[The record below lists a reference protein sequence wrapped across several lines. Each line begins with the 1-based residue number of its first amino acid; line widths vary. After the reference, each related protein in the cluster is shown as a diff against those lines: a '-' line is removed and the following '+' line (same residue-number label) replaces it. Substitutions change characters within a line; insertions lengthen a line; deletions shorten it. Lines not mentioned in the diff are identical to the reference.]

1 MRDREIVERVRD
13 ATDLLALVGQAV
25 KLRKQGSAH
34 VGLCP
39 FHAERSPSF
48 QVVPNRGFYHCF
60 GCGKH
65 GDAFAWLME
74 REGMSFPEALE
85 QLARAAG
92 IDLPQHRERPTAEVD
107 LETRM
112 RTALE
117 AAQAFYERQ
126 LERHEGAR
134 AYLRQRGYEG
144 PFLAEAGFGMAPDA
158 WDALV
163 NHLRGLNF
171 SGELL
176 EQAGLA
182 SRSER
187 GTQIDFLRNR
197 LTIPIHDARGRVV
210 AFGGRIMGGGS
221 SGERVRPPE
230 SQVTSASEASGS
242 AQGARYG
249 GGQPKYLNTRDTPL
263 FHKGG
268 TLFGFHRAKGA
279 MKDGALVV
287 EGYFDVLQ
295 LHQHGIHQAVA
306 PLGTALTDE
315 HLKALGR
322 FTRRV
327 ILCFDG
333 DAAGRRAMEKSLR
346 MALPLGFEVRLLEL
360 PQGEDPD
367 TWCLKLGGEAF
378 RDLLRAC
385 PDWIQFIRNRFQSG
399 KDLTK
404 SSVRM
409 DIFNELL
416 NFLPYLPKNE
426 SSINEAISVGHSLLI
441 PASEVIKSIEN
452 KRKGTHTNQTISTNM
467 NSTFDEID
475 LDIKRLILLCVEGS
489 LDRVISLPTGW
500 WESLEGA
507 PLLQALLDAEGDT
520 TRLPEGAV
528 AALRH
533 LEAQASRQDEAGRD
547 AETLFVR
554 LEGRYVDR
562 EIQANNR
569 LLQDPST
576 VVDPALMNRVM
587 ARQNE
592 LLGRQK
598 ELSRRRRGPR

>member
-1 MRDREIVERVRD
+1 
-13 ATDLLALVGQAV
+13 
-25 KLRKQGSAH
+25 RKQGSAF

-74 REGMSFPEALE
+74 REGMTFPEALE

-92 IDLPQHRERPTAEVD
+92 IDLPQRRERPAAEVD
-107 LETRM
+107 LETRL
-112 RTALE
+112 RAALE

-126 LERHEGAR
+126 LERHEAAR
-134 AYLRQRGYEG
+134 VYLRQRGYEG
-144 PFLAEAGFGMAPDA
+144 PFVAEAGFGMAPDG
-158 WDALV
+158 WDPLV
-163 NHLRGLNF
+163 THLRGLNF

-197 LTIPIHDARGRVV
+197 LTIPIHDARGRLV
-210 AFGGRIMGGGS
+210 AFGGRIMG
-221 SGERVRPPE
+221 E
-230 SQVTSASEASGS
+230 
-242 AQGARYG
+242 
-249 GGQPKYLNTRDTPL
+249 GQPKYLNTRDTAL
-263 FHKGG
+263 FHKGE

-279 MKDGALVV
+279 MKEGALVV

-306 PLGTALTDE
+306 PLGTALTEE

-346 MALPLGFEVRLLEL
+346 LALPLGFEVRLLEL

-378 RDLLRAC
+378 QDLLRTV
-385 PDWIQFIRNRFQSG
+385 PDWTAFMIDRAMEG
-399 KDLTK
+399 KDLRRI
-404 SSVRM
+404 SDRM
-409 DIFNELL
+409 GAFKDLL
-416 NFLPYLPKNE
+416 DFLPYLPRTTE
-426 SSINEAISVGHSLLI
+426 SRDLFASLAHQLQVPLQELDRAVRGRQASAGETEQAPAGAAPLPVMDDLIRSLLLL
-441 PASEVIKSIEN
+441 
-452 KRKGTHTNQTISTNM
+452 STAGHW
-467 NSTFDEID
+467 
-475 LDIKRLILLCVEGS
+475 R
-489 LDRVISLPTGW
+489 RVQELPLAW
-500 WESLEGA
+500 WEGLDGA
-507 PLLQALLDAEGDT
+507 PLLQALLDVDGDPA
-520 TRLPEGAV
+520 RLPEGAL
-528 AALRH
+528 AAVRH

-547 AETLFVR
+547 ADALFAR
-554 LEGRYVDR
+554 LETRYVDR
-562 EIQANNR
+562 ELQANNR
-569 LLQDPST
+569 LLQDPRT
-576 VVDPALMNRVM
+576 LVDAALTNRIM
-587 ARQNE
+587 TRQNE
-592 LLGRQK
+592 LLARQK
-598 ELSRRRRGPR
+598 DLSRRRRGPAGGQA

>member
-13 ATDLLALVGQAV
+13 ATDLLALVGSAV

-48 QVVPNRGFYHCF
+48 QVVANRGFYHCF

-74 REGMSFPEALE
+74 REGMTFPEALE

-92 IDLPQHRERPTAEVD
+92 IDLPQKRERPSAEVD

-112 RTALE
+112 RSALD
-117 AAQAFYERQ
+117 AAQAFFEGQ
-126 LERHEGAR
+126 LARHEGAR
-134 AYLRQRGYEG
+134 AYLRERGYEG
-144 PFLAEAGFGMAPDA
+144 PFVAEAGFGMAPDA
-158 WDALV
+158 WESLV

-187 GTQIDFLRNR
+187 GSQIDFLRNR

-210 AFGGRIMGGGS
+210 AFGGRIMG
-221 SGERVRPPE
+221 E
-230 SQVTSASEASGS
+230 
-242 AQGARYG
+242 
-249 GGQPKYLNTRDTPL
+249 GQPKYLNTRDTPL

-306 PLGTALTDE
+306 PLGTALTEE

-333 DAAGRRAMEKSLR
+333 DSAGRRAMEKSLR

-378 RDLLRAC
+378 KDLLRAA
-385 PDWIQFIRNRFQSG
+385 PDWTAFMVDRAMEG
-399 KDLTK
+399 KDLRRITD
-404 SSVRM
+404 RM
-409 DIFNELL
+409 GAFKDLL
-416 NFLPYLPKNE
+416 DFLPYLPRTTE
-426 SSINEAISVGHSLLI
+426 SRDLFSSLAHQLQVPIQELDRAVKSRQAPAPSYDEPSNTAPVLPQLDELIRSLL
-441 PASEVIKSIEN
+441 
-452 KRKGTHTNQTISTNM
+452 
-467 NSTFDEID
+467 
-475 LDIKRLILLCVEGS
+475 LLCTAGHWR
-489 LDRVISLPTGW
+489 RVQETPPAW
-500 WESLEGA
+500 WESLDGA
-507 PLLQALLDAEGDT
+507 PLLQALLDVEGDSAL
-520 TRLPEGAV
+520 LPGDAV
-528 AALRH
+528 AVLRH
-533 LEAQASRQDEAGRD
+533 LEAQASFKDEAGRD
-547 AETLFVR
+547 AESLMAK

-587 ARQNE
+587 SRQND

>member
-13 ATDLLALVGQAV
+13 ATDLLALVGSAV

-48 QVVPNRGFYHCF
+48 QVVANRGFYHCF

-74 REGMSFPEALE
+74 REGMTFPEALE

-92 IDLPQHRERPTAEVD
+92 IDLPQRRERPSAEVD

-112 RTALE
+112 RSALD
-117 AAQAFYERQ
+117 AAQTFFEGQ
-126 LERHEGAR
+126 LTRHEGAR
-134 AYLRQRGYEG
+134 TYLRDRGYEG
-144 PFLAEAGFGMAPDA
+144 TFLAEAGFGMAPDA
-158 WDALV
+158 WDSLV

-210 AFGGRIMGGGS
+210 AFGGRIMG
-221 SGERVRPPE
+221 E
-230 SQVTSASEASGS
+230 
-242 AQGARYG
+242 
-249 GGQPKYLNTRDTPL
+249 GQPKYLNTRDTPL

-295 LHQHGIHQAVA
+295 LHQHGLHQAVA

-378 RDLLRAC
+378 RELLRAA
-385 PDWIQFIRNRFQSG
+385 PDWTAFMVDRAMEG
-399 KDLTK
+399 KDLRRITD
-404 SSVRM
+404 RM
-409 DIFNELL
+409 GAFKDLL
-416 NFLPYLPKNE
+416 DFLPYLPRTTESRDLFASLAYQLQVPLQELDRATRSRHVPHPTSDARMNE
-426 SSINEAISVGHSLLI
+426 GLVASEAIDPLISELIRYCIEGQWAQIQMI
-441 PASEVIKSIEN
+441 PA
-452 KRKGTHTNQTISTNM
+452 T
-467 NSTFDEID
+467 
-475 LDIKRLILLCVEGS
+475 
-489 LDRVISLPTGW
+489 W
-500 WESLEGA
+500 WEHFQGA
-507 PLLQALLDAEGDT
+507 PMLQTVLDAEGV
-520 TRLPEGAV
+520 LSLVPES
-528 AALRH
+528 ALAIVRRI
-533 LEAQASRQDEAGRD
+533 EAENSQKHDKPDLDRVLA
-547 AETLFVR
+547 R
-554 LEGRYVDR
+554 LEFQYIER
-562 EIQANNR
+562 EQQANNR
-569 LLQDPST
+569 LYLDPNTQADS
-576 VVDPALMNRVM
+576 ALKRRIEVRQEELRQRLAVLKPRLRA
-587 ARQNE
+587 ARS
-592 LLGRQK
+592 LKDHR
-598 ELSRRRRGPR
+598 

>member
-13 ATDLLALVGQAV
+13 ATDLLALVGSAV

-74 REGMSFPEALE
+74 REGMTFPEALE

-92 IDLPQHRERPTAEVD
+92 IDLPQRRERPSAEVD

-112 RTALE
+112 RSALD
-117 AAQAFYERQ
+117 AAQAFFEAQ
-126 LERHEGAR
+126 LARSEGAR
-134 AYLRQRGYEG
+134 IYLRDRGYEG
-144 PFLAEAGFGMAPDA
+144 PFLAEAGFGVAPDA

-176 EQAGLA
+176 EQTGLA

-210 AFGGRIMGGGS
+210 AFGGRVMG
-221 SGERVRPPE
+221 E
-230 SQVTSASEASGS
+230 
-242 AQGARYG
+242 
-249 GGQPKYLNTRDTPL
+249 GQPKYLNTRDTPL

-306 PLGTALTDE
+306 PLGTALTED

-378 RDLLRAC
+378 RDLLRAA
-385 PDWIQFIRNRFQSG
+385 PDWTAFMVDRAMEG
-399 KDLTK
+399 KDLRRITD
-404 SSVRM
+404 RM
-409 DIFNELL
+409 GAFKDLL
-416 NFLPYLPKNE
+416 DFLPYLPRTTE
-426 SSINEAISVGHSLLI
+426 SRDLFASLAHQLQVPLQELDRAVRGRQAPTQRLEEPVPAVPLLPELDDLIRSLLLLSTSGQWQRI
-441 PASEVIKSIEN
+441 QAVPPA
-452 KRKGTHTNQTISTNM
+452 
-467 NSTFDEID
+467 
-475 LDIKRLILLCVEGS
+475 
-489 LDRVISLPTGW
+489 W
-500 WESLEGA
+500 WESLDGA
-507 PLLQALLDAEGDT
+507 SLLQALLDAEGEIT
-520 TRLPEGAV
+520 QLPEGAV

-547 AETLFVR
+547 AEALFAK

-569 LLQDPST
+569 LLQDPATT
-576 VVDPALMNRVM
+576 VDLALMDRVM
-587 ARQNE
+587 ARQND
-592 LLGRQK
+592 LLARQK
-598 ELSRRRRGPR
+598 ELSRRRRGAR

>member
-25 KLRKQGSAH
+25 KLRKQGSAF

-48 QVVPNRGFYHCF
+48 QVVPTRGFYHCF

-74 REGMSFPEALE
+74 REGMTFPEALE

-92 IDLPQHRERPTAEVD
+92 IDLPQRRERPAAELD
-107 LETRM
+107 LETRL
-112 RTALE
+112 RAALE

-126 LERHEGAR
+126 LERHEAAR

-144 PFLAEAGFGMAPDA
+144 PFVAEAGFGVAPDG
-158 WDALV
+158 WDPLV
-163 NHLRGLNF
+163 THLRSLNF

-197 LTIPIHDARGRVV
+197 LTIPIHDARGRIV
-210 AFGGRIMGGGS
+210 AFGGRVL
-221 SGERVRPPE
+221 GE
-230 SQVTSASEASGS
+230 
-242 AQGARYG
+242 
-249 GGQPKYLNTRDTPL
+249 GQPKYLNTRDTVL
-263 FHKGG
+263 FHKGE

-306 PLGTALTDE
+306 PLGTALTEE
-315 HLKALGR
+315 HLKSLGR

-346 MALPLGFEVRLLEL
+346 LALPLGFEVRLLEL

-378 RDLLRAC
+378 RDLLKAA
-385 PDWIQFIRNRFQSG
+385 PDWVGFVLEIASEG
-399 KDLTK
+399 KDMK
-404 SSVRM
+404 RAIHRM
-409 DIFNELL
+409 EVFQT
-416 NFLPYLPKNE
+416 F
-426 SSINEAISVGHSLLI
+426 ISFYQYM
-441 PASEVIKSIEN
+441 
-452 KRKGTHTNQTISTNM
+452 RKGPEQWGLLQTIAAGLQVPKQ
-467 NSTFDEID
+467 EID
-475 LDIKRLILLCVEGS
+475 RALSSLASARVLVPPEPIAPVAPDLDDLIRSLILLAC
-489 LDRVISLPTGW
+489 TGHWRQVQAAPPAW
-500 WESLEGA
+500 WESLAGA
-507 PLLQALLDAEGDT
+507 PLLQALLDAEGDPAL
-520 TRLPEGAV
+520 LPPGAL
-528 AALRH
+528 ASIRH
-533 LEAQASRQDEAGRD
+533 LEAQASRQEDAGRD
-547 AETLFVR
+547 AESLLVKV
-554 LEGRYVDR
+554 EARYVDR

-576 VVDPALMNRVM
+576 QVDPPLLNRVM

-592 LLGRQK
+592 LLLRQK

>member
-1 MRDREIVERVRD
+1 MRDREIVERVRE

-48 QVVPNRGFYHCF
+48 QVVANRGFYHCF

-65 GDAFAWLME
+65 GDAFTWLME
-74 REGMSFPEALE
+74 REGMTFPEALE
-85 QLARAAG
+85 TLARGAG
-92 IDLPQHRERPTAEVD
+92 IDLPQRRERPSTEVD

-112 RTALE
+112 RAALD
-117 AAQAFYERQ
+117 AAQSFFESQ
-126 LERHEGAR
+126 LPRHPDALT
-134 AYLRQRGYEG
+134 YLKERGYEG
-144 PFLAEAGFGMAPDA
+144 PFLAEAGFGMAPDG
-158 WDALV
+158 WEGLV
-163 NHLRGLNF
+163 AHLRNLNF

-176 EQAGLA
+176 EQAGLV

-197 LTIPIHDARGRVV
+197 LTIPIHDARGRLV
-210 AFGGRIMGGGS
+210 AFGGRIMGS
-221 SGERVRPPE
+221 
-230 SQVTSASEASGS
+230 
-242 AQGARYG
+242 
-249 GGQPKYLNTRDTPL
+249 GQPKYLNTRDTAL
-263 FHKGG
+263 FHKGE

-306 PLGTALTDE
+306 PLGTALTEE

-327 ILCFDG
+327 TLCFDG
-333 DAAGRRAMEKSLR
+333 DSAGRRAMEKSLR

-378 RDLLRAC
+378 RDLLRAA
-385 PDWIQFIRNRFQSG
+385 PDWTAFMVDRAMEG
-399 KDLTK
+399 KDLRRT
-404 SSVRM
+404 SDRM
-409 DIFNELL
+409 GAFKDLL
-416 NFLPYLPKNE
+416 DFLPYLPRTTESRDLFSSLAHQLQVPIQELDRAVKSRQAPAPSIEE
-426 SSINEAISVGHSLLI
+426 SSPAVPALPRLDDLIRGLL
-441 PASEVIKSIEN
+441 
-452 KRKGTHTNQTISTNM
+452 
-467 NSTFDEID
+467 
-475 LDIKRLILLCVEGS
+475 LLCAGGHWR
-489 LDRVISLPTGW
+489 RVQEAPPAW
-500 WESLEGA
+500 WETLEGA
-507 PLLQALLDAEGDT
+507 PLLQALLDAEGDGT
-520 TRLPEGAV
+520 LLPEGAV

-533 LEAQASRQDEAGRD
+533 IEAQASHKDEAGRD
-547 AETLFVR
+547 VESLLVK

-576 VVDPALMNRVM
+576 VVDAALTRQIM
-587 ARQNE
+587 ARQND
-592 LLGRQK
+592 LLARQK
-598 ELSRRRRGPR
+598 KLSQLRRNLR

>member
-13 ATDLLALVGQAV
+13 ATDLLALVGSAV

-48 QVVPNRGFYHCF
+48 QVVANRGFYHCF

-74 REGMSFPEALE
+74 REGMTFPEALE

-92 IDLPQHRERPTAEVD
+92 IDLPQRRERPSAEVD

-112 RTALE
+112 RSALD
-117 AAQAFYERQ
+117 AAQAFFEAQ
-126 LERHEGAR
+126 LARHEGAR
-134 AYLRQRGYEG
+134 AYLRDRGYEG
-144 PFLAEAGFGMAPDA
+144 SFVAEAGFGMAPDA

-163 NHLRGLNF
+163 NHLRALNF

-176 EQAGLA
+176 EQTGLA

-210 AFGGRIMGGGS
+210 AFGGRIMG
-221 SGERVRPPE
+221 E
-230 SQVTSASEASGS
+230 
-242 AQGARYG
+242 
-249 GGQPKYLNTRDTPL
+249 GQPKYLNTRDTPL

-378 RDLLRAC
+378 HDLLRAA
-385 PDWIQFIRNRFQSG
+385 PDWTAFMVDRAMEG
-399 KDLTK
+399 KDLRRITD
-404 SSVRM
+404 RM
-409 DIFNELL
+409 GAFKDLL
-416 NFLPYLPKNE
+416 DFLPYLPRTTE
-426 SSINEAISVGHSLLI
+426 SRDLFASLAHQLQVPLQELDRAVRGRQAPTQRPEEPSPAAPILPDLDDLIRSLLLLSATGQWRRI
-441 PASEVIKSIEN
+441 QEVPPA
-452 KRKGTHTNQTISTNM
+452 
-467 NSTFDEID
+467 
-475 LDIKRLILLCVEGS
+475 
-489 LDRVISLPTGW
+489 W
-500 WESLEGA
+500 WESLDGA
-507 PLLQALLDAEGDT
+507 PLLQALLDAEGEIT
-520 TRLPEGAV
+520 QLPEVAV

-533 LEAQASRQDEAGRD
+533 VEAQASRQDEAGRD
-547 AETLFVR
+547 AEALFAK

-569 LLQDPST
+569 LLQDPAT
-576 VVDPALMNRVM
+576 VVDPVLMTRVM
-587 ARQNE
+587 ARQND
-592 LLGRQK
+592 LLARQK

>member
-13 ATDLLALVGQAV
+13 ATDLLVLVGSAV

-48 QVVPNRGFYHCF
+48 QVVANRGFYHCF

-74 REGMSFPEALE
+74 REGMTFPEALE

-92 IDLPQHRERPTAEVD
+92 IDLPQHRERPSAEVD

-112 RTALE
+112 RSALD
-117 AAQAFYERQ
+117 AAQAFFEAQ
-126 LERHEGAR
+126 LGRHEGAR
-134 AYLRQRGYEG
+134 AYLRDRGYEG

-163 NHLRGLNF
+163 THLRGLNF

-176 EQAGLA
+176 EQAGLV

-210 AFGGRIMGGGS
+210 AFGGRIMG
-221 SGERVRPPE
+221 
-230 SQVTSASEASGS
+230 Q
-242 AQGARYG
+242 
-249 GGQPKYLNTRDTPL
+249 GQPKYLNTRDTPL

-306 PLGTALTDE
+306 PLGTALTEE
-315 HLKALGR
+315 HLKNLGR

-378 RDLLRAC
+378 RDLLRAA
-385 PDWIQFIRNRFQSG
+385 PDWTAFMVDRAMEG
-399 KDLTK
+399 KDLRRITDRMGAFK
-404 SSVRM
+404 DLLDFLPFLPRTTESRDLFSSLAHQLQVPIQELDRAVKGRQISVRPQ
-409 DIFNELL
+409 DEPDPVAPILPELDEL
-416 NFLPYLPKNE
+416 
-426 SSINEAISVGHSLLI
+426 IRSLLLLSTAGHWRRVQEAP
-441 PASEVIKSIEN
+441 PA
-452 KRKGTHTNQTISTNM
+452 
-467 NSTFDEID
+467 
-475 LDIKRLILLCVEGS
+475 
-489 LDRVISLPTGW
+489 W

-507 PLLQALLDAEGDT
+507 PLLQALLDAEGDVAL
-520 TRLPEGAV
+520 LPEDAV

-533 LEAQASRQDEAGRD
+533 LEAQASHKDEAGRD
-547 AETLFVR
+547 AEALFGK

-576 VVDPALMNRVM
+576 VVDPSLMNRVM
-587 ARQNE
+587 ARQND
-592 LLGRQK
+592 LLARQK

>member
-13 ATDLLALVGQAV
+13 ATDLLALVGSAV

-48 QVVPNRGFYHCF
+48 QVVANKGFYHCF

-92 IDLPQHRERPTAEVD
+92 VDLPERRERPTAEVD

-117 AAQAFYERQ
+117 AAQSFFEAQ
-126 LERHEGAR
+126 LLRHEGAR
-134 AYLRQRGYEG
+134 TYLRDRGYEG
-144 PFLAEAGFGMAPDA
+144 PFVAEAGFGLAPDA

-163 NHLRGLNF
+163 NHLRGLNL

-197 LTIPIHDARGRVV
+197 LTIPIHDARGRIV
-210 AFGGRIMGGGS
+210 AFGGRIMG
-221 SGERVRPPE
+221 E
-230 SQVTSASEASGS
+230 
-242 AQGARYG
+242 
-249 GGQPKYLNTRDTPL
+249 GQPKYLNTRDTPL

-306 PLGTALTDE
+306 PLGTALTEE
-315 HLKALGR
+315 HLKQLGR

-378 RDLLRAC
+378 RDLLRTV
-385 PDWIQFIRNRFQSG
+385 PDWTAFMVDRAMEG
-399 KDLTK
+399 KDLRRITD
-404 SSVRM
+404 RM
-409 DIFNELL
+409 GAFKDLL
-416 NFLPYLPKNE
+416 DFLPFLPRTTE
-426 SSINEAISVGHSLLI
+426 SRDLFASLAHQLQVPLQELDRAVRGRQAPVQEADEAGPTAPVLPDLDELIRSLLLLSTGGHWQRVQAV
-441 PASEVIKSIEN
+441 PAA
-452 KRKGTHTNQTISTNM
+452 
-467 NSTFDEID
+467 
-475 LDIKRLILLCVEGS
+475 
-489 LDRVISLPTGW
+489 W
-500 WESLEGA
+500 WENLTGA
-507 PLLQALLDAEGDT
+507 PLLQALLDAEGDVT
-520 TRLPEGAV
+520 LLPEGAV

-533 LEAQASRQDEAGRD
+533 LGAQASHKDEAGRD
-547 AETLFVR
+547 AEVLLAK
-554 LEGRYVDR
+554 LEGSYLDR

-569 LLQDPST
+569 LLSDPRT
-576 VVDPALMNRVM
+576 LVDALLTNQVM
-587 ARQNE
+587 TRQNE
-592 LLGRQK
+592 LLARQK

>member
-13 ATDLLALVGQAV
+13 ATDLLALVGSAV

-48 QVVPNRGFYHCF
+48 QVVANRGFYHCF

-74 REGMSFPEALE
+74 REGMTFPEALE

-92 IDLPQHRERPTAEVD
+92 IDLPQRRERPSAEVD

-112 RTALE
+112 RSALD
-117 AAQAFYERQ
+117 AAQAFFEAQ
-126 LERHEGAR
+126 LTRHEGAR
-134 AYLRQRGYEG
+134 TYLRDRGYEG

-163 NHLRGLNF
+163 THLRGLNF

-187 GTQIDFLRNR
+187 GTQVDFLRNR

-210 AFGGRIMGGGS
+210 AFGGRIMG
-221 SGERVRPPE
+221 E
-230 SQVTSASEASGS
+230 
-242 AQGARYG
+242 
-249 GGQPKYLNTRDTPL
+249 GQPKYLNTRDTPL

-333 DAAGRRAMEKSLR
+333 DAAGRRAMEKGLR

-378 RDLLRAC
+378 RELLRAA
-385 PDWIQFIRNRFQSG
+385 PDWTAFMVDRAMEG
-399 KDLTK
+399 KDLRRITD
-404 SSVRM
+404 RM
-409 DIFNELL
+409 GAFKDLL
-416 NFLPYLPKNE
+416 DFLPYLPRTTE
-426 SSINEAISVGHSLLI
+426 SRDLFASLAHQLQVPLQELDRAVKGRAVPAQPLEADAPASPGLPELDDLIRSLLLLSTAGQWRRVQEVP
-441 PASEVIKSIEN
+441 PA
-452 KRKGTHTNQTISTNM
+452 
-467 NSTFDEID
+467 
-475 LDIKRLILLCVEGS
+475 
-489 LDRVISLPTGW
+489 W
-500 WESLEGA
+500 WESLQGA
-507 PLLQALLDAEGDT
+507 PLLQALLDAEGEVSL
-520 TRLPEGAV
+520 LPDGAV

-547 AETLFVR
+547 ADSLFAR

-562 EIQANNR
+562 ELQANNR
-569 LLQDPST
+569 LLQDPAT
-576 VVDPALMNRVM
+576 MVDAALMHRVM
-587 ARQNE
+587 ARQND
-592 LLGRQK
+592 LLARQK
-598 ELSRRRRGPR
+598 ELSRRRRGVR

>member
-48 QVVPNRGFYHCF
+48 QVVAHRGFYHCF

-74 REGMSFPEALE
+74 REGMTFPEALE

-92 IDLPQHRERPTAEVD
+92 IDLPQHRERPAAEVD

-112 RTALE
+112 RSALE

-134 AYLRQRGYEG
+134 SYLRQRGYEG
-144 PFLAEAGFGMAPDA
+144 PFVAEAGFGVAPDG
-158 WDALV
+158 WEHLV
-163 NHLRGLNF
+163 THLRSLNF

-197 LTIPIHDARGRVV
+197 LTIPIHDARGRLV
-210 AFGGRIMGGGS
+210 AFGGRVLGD
-221 SGERVRPPE
+221 
-230 SQVTSASEASGS
+230 
-242 AQGARYG
+242 
-249 GGQPKYLNTRDTPL
+249 GQPKYLNTRDTVL
-263 FHKGG
+263 FHKGE

-295 LHQHGIHQAVA
+295 LHQSGLHQAVA
-306 PLGTALTDE
+306 PLGTALTEE
-315 HLKALGR
+315 HLKQLGR

-378 RDLLRAC
+378 RDLLKAA
-385 PDWIQFIRNRFQSG
+385 PDWTAFMVDRAMEG
-399 KDLTK
+399 KDLRRI
-404 SSVRM
+404 SDRM
-409 DIFNELL
+409 GAFKDLL
-416 NFLPYLPKNE
+416 DFLPYLPRTTE
-426 SSINEAISVGHSLLI
+426 SRDLFASLAHQLQVPLQELDRAVKGRQA
-441 PASEVIKSIEN
+441 PAQPAEEP
-452 KRKGTHTNQTISTNM
+452 QAAAPALP
-467 NSTFDEID
+467 D
-475 LDIKRLILLCVEGS
+475 LDDLIRRLLLLSAAGHWR
-489 LDRVISLPTGW
+489 RVQEIPPAW
-500 WESLEGA
+500 WESLAGA
-507 PLLQALLDAEGDT
+507 PLLQALLDAEGDLT
-520 TRLPEGAV
+520 LLPGGAI

-547 AETLFVR
+547 AEALFAR
-554 LEGRYVDR
+554 LEGGYVDR

-576 VVDPALMNRVM
+576 MVDGALTERVM

-592 LLGRQK
+592 LLARQK
-598 ELSRRRRGPR
+598 KLSRERRGLR

>member
-1 MRDREIVERVRD
+1 MRDREIVDRVRD
-13 ATDLLALVGQAV
+13 ATDLLALVGSAV

-48 QVVPNRGFYHCF
+48 QVVANRGFYHCF

-74 REGMSFPEALE
+74 REGMTFPEALD

-92 IDLPQHRERPTAEVD
+92 IDLPQRRERPSAEVD

-112 RTALE
+112 RSALD
-117 AAQAFYERQ
+117 AAQAFFEAQ
-126 LERHEGAR
+126 LSRHDGAR
-134 AYLRQRGYEG
+134 TYLRERGYEG
-144 PFLAEAGFGMAPDA
+144 AFLAEAGFGMAPDA

-210 AFGGRIMGGGS
+210 AFGGRIMG
-221 SGERVRPPE
+221 E
-230 SQVTSASEASGS
+230 
-242 AQGARYG
+242 
-249 GGQPKYLNTRDTPL
+249 GQPKYLNTRDTPL

-279 MKDGALVV
+279 MKEGALVV

-306 PLGTALTDE
+306 PLGTALTEE

-378 RDLLRAC
+378 RELLRTV
-385 PDWIQFIRNRFQSG
+385 PDWTAFMVDRAMEG
-399 KDLTK
+399 KDLRRITD
-404 SSVRM
+404 RM
-409 DIFNELL
+409 GAFKDLL
-416 NFLPYLPKNE
+416 DFLPYLPRTTE
-426 SSINEAISVGHSLLI
+426 SRDLFASLAHQLQV
-441 PASEVIKSIEN
+441 PLQELDRAV
-452 KRKGTHTNQTISTNM
+452 KGRQAPLRPS
-467 NSTFDEID
+467 DEPTPSAPVSPELDD
-475 LDIKRLILLCVEGS
+475 LVRSLILLSTAGHTQ
-489 LDRVISLPTGW
+489 RVQEVPPAW
-500 WESLEGA
+500 WESLDGA
-507 PLLQALLDAEGDT
+507 PLLQALLDADGDVT
-520 TRLPEGAV
+520 GLPEGAV
-528 AALRH
+528 AAIRH
-533 LEAQASRQDEAGRD
+533 LEAQASHKDEAGRD
-547 AETLFVR
+547 AESILAK

-569 LLQDPST
+569 LLQDPRT
-576 VVDPALMNRVM
+576 LVDAALTNRVM
-587 ARQNE
+587 TRQNE